1 MKEMNDKLFDT
12 LIRESFDRRHIL
24 DEINAQVMRDIKASA
39 RRQRLRHWA
48 RLLTFCFGMPAILMA
63 VAGGTYYAV
72 SQMQHW
78 QDVLPLLAS
87 ALFGLAAIGWQFNKR
102 LSEYSWK

>member
-1 MKEMNDKLFDT
+1 
-12 LIRESFDRRHIL
+12 
-24 DEINAQVMRDIKASA
+24 
-39 RRQRLRHWA
+39 
-48 RLLTFCFGMPAILMA
+48 MPAILMA